1 MVMNNKIL
9 SRGTQ
14 LAQTTD
20 MEKEKKQQ
28 NNQTSD

>member
-1 MVMNNKIL
+1 MNNKIL

-14 LAQTTD
+14 LPQTTD